1 MSEILRLEAD
11 LVQIER
17 RNSIPLAQSYELR
30 MAGRW
35 VARARDCGRR
45 AALERNTPELL
56 GSVIFDI
63 RIIHRCSPRA
73 DSNPRLP

>member
-1 MSEILRLEAD
+1 MSEILGLQAD

-17 RNSIPLAQSYELR
+17 GNSVPLAQGHELSV
-30 MAGRW
+30 ASRW
-35 VARARDCGRR
+35 VPRAGDGSCR
-45 AALERNTPELL
+45 AALERDTPKLL

-73 DSNPRLP
+73 DLSP